1 MLILVLELK
10 KMPIFTLVCGASK
23 RNGIKIVFF
32 MVTVGKGMYYH
43 YVGRGYQP
51 WGPMCTIQGCCFG
64 NVHNNTLSM
73 EMYKAWSILQFIKF
87 CYWKSWKSL
96 LPEKPWS
103 PGIFDVTPISSRLA
117 QQDQIDSTSPQF
129 IHLIIAQ
136 FCTEQHISIHLEV
149 RLSLMVQAFV
159 NYGV

>member
-10 KMPIFTLVCGASK
+10 KMPIFTLVCGALK

-73 EMYKAWSILQFIKF
+73 EIRHGLFYSSSSFAIG
-87 CYWKSWKSL
+87 SL
-96 LPEKPWS
+96 GSHCSQKNLGLLEYLMWPRSAQGLHNKIRLVPPHYS
-103 PGIFDVTPISSRLA
+103 SSISSLHNFAMHSTLA
-117 QQDQIDSTSPQF
+117 
-129 IHLIIAQ
+129 LIWKFFFDGA
-136 FCTEQHISIHLEV
+136 SIC
-149 RLSLMVQAFV
+149 
-159 NYGV
+159 